1 MEGKITMK
9 KLVTGF
15 ICGAIFFSGIAF
27 AASNFTA
34 KVEEHKIYINGQ
46 EKALSDK
53 PVSIE
58 GNLYL
63 PVRELADAIGYRVA
77 FENGDIKLTSK
88 KKDEQKESTSSGS
101 TDTKFDFQKLPI
113 TQTVKDVEV
122 TVHSV
127 RLTEGKTDFEIT
139 IKNNTADENITP
151 VLGNTEVGAN
161 YSNEGKSY
169 ETVGISPANPD
180 FEDGSI
186 KPKKEKHGWVSNQ
199 GLADRD
205 VKNLTFSLSVNG
217 KKEKRTFKF
226 YIDCKDLKFRTL

>member
-1 MEGKITMK
+1 MK

-34 KVEEHKIYINGQ
+34 KAEEYKIYINGQ

-58 GNLYL
+58 GKLYL
-63 PVRELADAIGYRVA
+63 PIRELADAVGYRVA
-77 FENGDIKLTSK
+77 FEKGGIRLESK
-88 KKDEQKESTSSGS
+88 KKEEKPESGSSGS
-101 TDTKFDFQKLPI
+101 SDTKFETLPI

-127 RLTEGKTDFEIT
+127 RVTEGNTDFEIT
-139 IKNNTADENITP
+139 IKNNTSNEDITP
-151 VLGNTEVGAN
+151 ELGSAKTGAN
-161 YSNEGKSY
+161 DGIEGKSY

-180 FEDGSI
+180 FEAGAI
-186 KPKKEKHGWVSNQ
+186 KPKKEKHGWVRNL

-205 VKNLTFSLSVNG
+205 VKNLTFSLSLNG
-217 KKEKRTFKF
+217 TKETRTFSF